1 MSVLLA
7 SAAATHLD
15 TTTLLPDL
23 VKGIPAAFV
32 TLVIGLIAGGI
43 AYRQYRIAR
52 AKFKLDL
59 FEKRHAVFL
68 ETWAF
73 LSKFFE
79 PDWFDGRDIL
89 VFRQHVASARFLF
102 GPKIA
107 DFVKTVEQKALKR
120 GDAYIATRKAA
131 TEKERTSAKKEIDEI
146 TVWAQQEVRTIAD
159 RFAPYL
165 DLSKW
170 R

>member
-1 MSVLLA
+1 MNLA
-7 SAAATHLD
+7 QA
-15 TTTLLPDL
+15 LPDL
-23 VKGIPAAFV
+23 VKGLPAAFV
-32 TLVIGLIAGGI
+32 TLVIGLIAAGI

-73 LSKFFE
+73 ISKFFD
-79 PDWFDGRDIL
+79 PNWFDGRDIM
-89 VFRQHVASARFLF
+89 VFRQHVANARFLF
-102 GPKIA
+102 GPEIA
-107 DFVKTVEQKALKR
+107 RFVEVVEKKALTR
-120 GDAYIATRKAA
+120 GDAYIAVRKASTEDERIAA
-131 TEKERTSAKKEIDEI
+131 TKILNGTTE
-146 TVWAQQEVRTIAD
+146 WAQTEARAITG

>member
-1 MSVLLA
+1 MNLA
-7 SAAATHLD
+7 QV
-15 TTTLLPDL
+15 LPDL
-23 VKGIPAAFV
+23 VKGLPAAFV

-59 FEKRHAVFL
+59 FEKRHAVFV

-73 LSKFFE
+73 ISKFFD
-79 PDWFDGRDIL
+79 PRWFDMQDIMI
-89 VFRQHVASARFLF
+89 FRLHVANAKFLF
-102 GPKIA
+102 GPEIA
-107 DFVKTVEQKALKR
+107 RFVETVEQKALTR
-120 GDAYIATRKAA
+120 GDAYIVVRNAA
-131 TEKERTSAKKEIDEI
+131 TEDESMAATKIIDGTTE
-146 TVWAQQEVRTIAD
+146 WAQKEALEIKE